1 MIYFKPQLW
10 PTVLMLMALVILI
23 GLGNWQ
29 LERRAWKLA
38 LIADVESRIDA
49 PPISLQRAIGRYKE
63 GEPVEYVP
71 ATARGTFL
79 HDREIHLFRQRVDG
93 AGGYHIF
100 TPFQPQE
107 GPILFVNRGYVPP
120 DKKEPASRLEGQIE
134 GLTEVTGLI
143 RTDGTPGMF
152 VPPNNAEKGEWF
164 SRDHK
169 EMAAAAG
176 LVDVAPVFL
185 DLDDTANPGGLPQGG
200 QTRITFKNDHL
211 GYALTW
217 FGLAVVLVGV
227 YLAHQASAGRL
238 AISSGKGQ

>member
-10 PTVLMLMALVILI
+10 PTVLMLIALMILI

-29 LERRAWKLA
+29 LERRAWKLS
-38 LIADVESRIDA
+38 LIADVESRVDA
-49 PPISLQRAIGRYKE
+49 PPVSLQSAITRFRE

-79 HDREIHLFRQRVDG
+79 HEREIHLFRQSVEG

-107 GPILFVNRGYVPP
+107 GPAIFVNRGYVPP
-120 DKKEPASRLEGQIE
+120 GKKEADTRTEGQIE

-152 VPPNNAEKGEWF
+152 VPPNNPEKGEWF
-164 SRDHK
+164 YRDHK
-169 EMAAAAG
+169 EMAAAVR
-176 LVDVAPVFL
+176 LSEVAPIFL

-200 QTRITFKNDHL
+200 QTRIAFKNDHL

-227 YLAHQASAGRL
+227 YLAHQATVGRL
-238 AISSGKGQ
+238 AISSRKEQ